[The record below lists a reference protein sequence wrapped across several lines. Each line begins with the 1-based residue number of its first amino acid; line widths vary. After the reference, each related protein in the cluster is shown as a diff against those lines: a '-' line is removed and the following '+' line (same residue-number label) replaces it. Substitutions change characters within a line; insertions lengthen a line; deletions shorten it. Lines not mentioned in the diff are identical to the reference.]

1 MFMETQ
7 GLLKTRPLKLKIKI
21 KAIDAYKVR
30 ERGGWGTSC
39 TSPKDFKKFGYKNAI
54 KNENRGPPPRF
65 SQNPKYP
72 LKRI

>member
-21 KAIDAYKVR
+21 KAIDAYKGR

-39 TSPKDFKKFGYKNAI
+39 TSPKDFKKFGFKN
-54 KNENRGPPPRF
+54 
-65 SQNPKYP
+65 
-72 LKRI
+72 